1 MSVFSIVKCGRCD
14 GTGKVHMADLTGMR
28 KARDRAG
35 LTLVEM
41 AERLNLSASYIHDIE
56 HGKRACPKDVLE
68 AYQKL

>member
-1 MSVFSIVKCGRCD
+1 
-14 GTGKVHMADLTGMR
+14 MADLTGMR
-28 KARDRAG
+28 KARDCAG